1 MMVRSVVDL
10 MCREVVEVVT
20 EYLDGAMQGADRVRL
35 EQHLLACPPCTA
47 HLAQLRATLELAGR
61 LRKETPAPEPD
72 TGAEQ
77 DLLTLFRR
85 WSRK

>member
-10 MCREVVEVVT
+10 MCREVVELVT
-20 EYLDGAMQGADRVRL
+20 DYLGGAMQGGDRVRL

-47 HLAQLRATLELAGR
+47 HLAQVRAILELAGG
-61 LRKETPAPEPD
+61 LRRETPAPEPAA
-72 TGAEQ
+72 GAEQ

-85 WSRK
+85 WSRN

>member
-1 MMVRSVVDL
+1 MTVRSVVDL

-20 EYLDGAMQGADRVRL
+20 EYLDGAMQGVDRVRL

-47 HLAQLRATLELAGR
+47 HFAQVRATLELAAG
-61 LRKETPAPEPD
+61 LRKETPEPEPT
-72 TGAEQ
+72 TGTEE

>member
-1 MMVRSVVDL
+1 MTIRSVVDL

-20 EYLDGAMQGADRVRL
+20 EYLGGAIQGADRVRL

-47 HLAQLRATLELAGR
+47 HLAQVRATLELAGG
-61 LRKETPAPEPD
+61 LRKGPPAPEPAA
-72 TGAEQ
+72 GAEQ
-77 DLLTLFRR
+77 DLLSLFRR

>member
-1 MMVRSVVDL
+1 MTVRSVVDL

-20 EYLDGAMQGADRVRL
+20 EYLGGAMQGEDRVRL

-47 HLAQLRATLELAGR
+47 HLAQVRATLELAGG
-61 LRKETPAPEPD
+61 LRKETPESEPA

>member
-20 EYLDGAMQGADRVRL
+20 EYLGGAMQGEDRVRL

-47 HLAQLRATLELAGR
+47 HLAQVRATLELAGG
-61 LRKETPAPEPD
+61 LRKETPSPEPH
-72 TGAEQ
+72 TGADQ

-85 WSRK
+85 WSGK